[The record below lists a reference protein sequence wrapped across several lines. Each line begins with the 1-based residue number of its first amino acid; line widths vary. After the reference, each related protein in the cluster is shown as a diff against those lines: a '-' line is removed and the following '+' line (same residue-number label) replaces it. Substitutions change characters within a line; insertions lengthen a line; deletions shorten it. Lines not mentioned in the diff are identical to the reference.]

1 MAAALLDTNVLV
13 HAAYRDSPFHA
24 AAAVLVDHGLRR
36 KGLYCLAPQNIT
48 EFIALVTRGR
58 LVHPAMTPGEAARRG
73 EILYRSRRLSKI
85 YPSRGT
91 VLRSI
96 REGRKLRV
104 TGPAWYDLFLAVTM
118 REAGVREIITENV
131 RDFLK
136 FPFVTAHSISEA
148 YTALSR

>member
-13 HAAYRDSPFHA
+13 HAGYRDSPLHSVA
-24 AAAVLVDHGLRR
+24 ATLVDRGLRKR
-36 KGLYCLAPQNIT
+36 GVYCLAPQNLV
-48 EFIALVTRGR
+48 EFMAVVTRGR
-58 LVHPAMTPGEAARRG
+58 LVHPAMAPEEAARMG

-96 REGRKLRV
+96 REGRSLGI

-118 REAGVREIITENV
+118 RETGVKEIITENA
-131 RDFLK
+131 RDFSK
-136 FPFVTAHSISEA
+136 FRFVAARSIA
-148 YTALSR
+148 DA